1 VGQSYLLQSFLK
13 KIIELVNLAHL
24 EVFEV
29 VYLK

>member
-1 VGQSYLLQSFLK
+1 MGQSYLLQSFLK

-24 EVFEV
+24 AVFEV